1 MNSANIA
8 IIFDLCKKCN
18 YLCGCE
24 WLYGTYFGPF
34 WGFMVDYEAVAMV
47 PFLPL
52 GRTARIQS
60 LRFGGDATAVGG
72 QDNKYQ

>member
-1 MNSANIA
+1 MYSANIA

-24 WLYGTYFGPF
+24 WLYGTYFGRF
-34 WGFMVDYEAVAMV
+34 RGFMVDYKAIAMV

-52 GRTARIQS
+52 G
-60 LRFGGDATAVGG
+60 
-72 QDNKYQ
+72 